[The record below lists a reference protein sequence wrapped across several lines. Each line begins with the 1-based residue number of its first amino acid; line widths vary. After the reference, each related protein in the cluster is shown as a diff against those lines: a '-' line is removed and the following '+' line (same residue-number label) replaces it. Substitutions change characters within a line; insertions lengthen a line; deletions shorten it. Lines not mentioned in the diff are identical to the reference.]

1 MKIPED
7 IRIPVLVF
15 TLQAVL
21 LLGCAMVFV
30 VLIPH

>member
-15 TLQAVL
+15 TLEAIFVTGIGLIFLVL
-21 LLGCAMVFV
+21 V
-30 VLIPH
+30 PH